1 MQHKLLYTILYYITL
16 FVYVCMYTPDTHT
29 HTHTHTQ
36 GAGAER
42 AVLAEERC
50 GLGAAQGPA
59 GEQQGA
65 D

>member
-1 MQHKLLYTILYYITL
+1 MC
-16 FVYVCMYTPDTHT
+16 VCMYVYT
-29 HTHTHTQ
+29 THTHTQ
-36 GAGAER
+36 GAGAQR

-50 GLGAAQGPA
+50 GLSAAQRPA